1 MRLLTVV
8 LTHQQSTLQC
18 DSNHENVLMVLMF
31 PKLLNFPINCLK
43 FLSDIKQ
50 NVNVKTFLAF
60 LELG

>member
-18 DSNHENVLMVLMF
+18 DSNHENVLMLLMF
-31 PKLLNFPINCLK
+31 PKLFNFPINCLK